1 MGEGL
6 AETFPQLGG
15 LSDDELESALAER
28 GLMGAFVRA
37 HVKRLSSPRKVGRPA
52 GEPKF
57 KLVIQRRGR
66 KSAAPLS
73 PNSTNIQLAE
83 LARIYMEIMHCTGTE
98 AAKAT
103 LLAINGVC
111 KPADKRRLA
120 RLIPEVPARAHDRRI
135 VRQADSQNGNTIIP
149 DLSFVGQLK
158 QCADKPK

>member
-37 HVKRLSSPRKVGRPA
+37 RVKRLSSPRKVGRPA

-57 KLVIQRRGR
+57 EPVIQRRGR

-83 LARIYMEIMHCTGTE
+83 LAVIYMEAMHCTGTE
-98 AAKAT
+98 AAEAA
-103 LLAINGVC
+103 LLVINGVC

-120 RLIPEVPARAHDRRI
+120 KLISEVPARAHDRRI
-135 VRQADSQNGNTIIP
+135 VRQADSQNGNAIVP
-149 DLSFVGQLK
+149 DLSFVGLLK
-158 QCADKPK
+158 QCAEKPK